1 MAEKKPDVMKQ
12 KCRFSHPLRR
22 TFYEADIPVDMTFK
36 EIEEKLIEEGFIDWK
51 VGGYQFIFED
61 HMCKLAAPLSDYVPE
76 GVECREIRIHGL
88 LIVLT

>member
-1 MAEKKPDVMKQ
+1 MADAMKQ

-76 GVECREIRIHGL
+76 GVECMEIRIHGL

>member
-1 MAEKKPDVMKQ
+1 MADAIKQ

-22 TFYEADIPVDMTFK
+22 TFYEAEIPVDMTFK

-76 GVECREIRIHGL
+76 GVECMEIRIHGL

>member
-1 MAEKKPDVMKQ
+1 MTEVMKQ

-22 TFYEADIPVDMTFK
+22 TFFEEDVPVDMTFK
-36 EIEEKLIEEGFIDWK
+36 EMQDHLIEEGFIEEK
-51 VGGYQFIFED
+51 KGGYQFIFED

-76 GVECREIRIHGL
+76 GVECMEIRIHGL

>member
-1 MAEKKPDVMKQ
+1 MAEVKKQ

-22 TFYEADIPVDMTFK
+22 TFHEVDVPVNMTFK
-36 EIEEKLIEEGFIDWK
+36 DIEESLIEEGLIEEK
-51 VGGYQFIFED
+51 KGVYQIIYED

-76 GVECREIRIHGL
+76 GVECMEIRIHGL

>member
-1 MAEKKPDVMKQ
+1 MADNKTQ

-36 EIEEKLIEEGFIDWK
+36 EIQAKLIEEGFIEEK
-51 VGGYQFIFED
+51 KGGYQFIFED
-61 HMCKLAAPLSDYVPE
+61 HMCVLAAPLSDYVPE
-76 GVECREIRIHGL
+76 GEECMNIRIHGL

>member
-1 MAEKKPDVMKQ
+1 MADILKQ

-51 VGGYQFIFED
+51 VGAYQFIFED

-76 GVECREIRIHGL
+76 GVECMEIRIHGL

>member
-1 MAEKKPDVMKQ
+1 MAEIKKQ

-22 TFYEADIPVDMTFK
+22 TFYETDVPVDMTFK
-36 EIEEKLIEEGFIDWK
+36 EIEGKLIEEGFIDAK

-76 GVECREIRIHGL
+76 GVECMEIRIHGL

>member
-1 MAEKKPDVMKQ
+1 MADISTQ

-22 TFYEADIPVDMTFK
+22 TFHEADIPVSMTFK
-36 EIEEKLIEEGFIDWK
+36 EIEAKLIEEGFIDWK
-51 VGGYQFIFED
+51 PGGYQFIFED

-76 GVECREIRIHGL
+76 GVECMEIRIHGL

>member
-1 MAEKKPDVMKQ
+1 MADAIKQ

-76 GVECREIRIHGL
+76 GVECMEIRIHGL

>member
-1 MAEKKPDVMKQ
+1 MADVIKQ

-22 TFYEADIPVDMTFK
+22 TFYEGDIPVDMTFK
-36 EIEEKLIEEGFIDWK
+36 QIEEKLIEEGFIDSK
-51 VGGYQFIFED
+51 VGGYQFIYED

-76 GVECREIRIHGL
+76 GVECMEIRIHGL